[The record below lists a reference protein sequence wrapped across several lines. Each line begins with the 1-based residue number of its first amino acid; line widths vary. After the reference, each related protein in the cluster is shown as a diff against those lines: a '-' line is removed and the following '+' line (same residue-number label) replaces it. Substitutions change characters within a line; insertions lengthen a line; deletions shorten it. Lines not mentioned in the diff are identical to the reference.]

1 MNDFKKVMKKII
13 TILVFAM
20 SYFVFSQVKPGN
32 SSDLWVSYQLNYKKF
47 ATEAPSESTNA
58 ILIVTNQGSLFTFEA
73 MMNFD
78 KIQQERELTE
88 ADVLLNRSSF
98 YFLVKTYG
106 DSTEH
111 YENIGSDAYKF
122 KENLNHN
129 WKLINQDTII
139 SGYVCKKATVN
150 YAGRDWSAWYNPDI
164 PITVGPYKFHG
175 LPGLV
180 MMLKDTDNVFSFIV
194 NEVKKGD
201 FPIDSK
207 TENFF
212 VKKKDRKFEYIDKDE
227 FYKTRK
233 KFSEMSL
240 SDKIRFMNRAE
251 IAVPTL
257 VAVGENG
264 EKSRLNAKPKNKNFI
279 ERFE

>member
-1 MNDFKKVMKKII
+1 MKKII
-13 TILVFAM
+13 TIVVFSM
-20 SYFVFSQVKPGN
+20 SYFVFAQVKSGN

-47 ATEAPSESTNA
+47 ASEEPSQSTNA
-58 ILIVTNQGSLFTFEA
+58 MLIVTNQGSLFTLEA

-88 ADVLLNRSSF
+88 ADVLLNKSPF
-98 YFLVKTYG
+98 YLVIKTNG
-106 DSTEH
+106 ESTEH
-111 YENIGSDAYKF
+111 YETIGSDAYKV

-129 WKLINQDTII
+129 WKLIKQDTIMN
-139 SGYVCKKATVN
+139 GYVCKKATVN

-180 MMLKDTDNVFSFIV
+180 MMLKDSENVFSFIV
-194 NEVKKGD
+194 SEVKRGD
-201 FPIDSK
+201 FPFDSK

-212 VKKKDRKFEYIDKDE
+212 IKKNDRKFEYIDKDE
-227 FYKTRK
+227 FYKIRK

-240 SDKIRFMNRAE
+240 NDKIRFMNRAE

-257 VAVGENG
+257 IAVGENG
-264 EKSRLNAKPKNKNFI
+264 DKSRLNAKPKSKNFI